1 MVEALDDVDREV
13 CPCGYSYVVLTVSGF
28 EPVHAE
34 TAQVIEFRVAAGSPR
49 PLKLNRVIERIEDM
63 PPGTIGL
70 RTSGK
75 LTREDYQEVLEPA
88 LREGVE
94 SGELRLLFVLPEFDG
109 IEAGAVVE
117 EVEIGL
123 RAWVRE
129 HAAWKRFA
137 IATDVEWLAKSIRA
151 FTWLV
156 PGEVR
161 IFSLGELD
169 AARQWIAG

>member
-1 MVEALDDVDREV
+1 M
-13 CPCGYSYVVLTVSGF
+13 
-28 EPVHAE
+28 
-34 TAQVIEFRVAAGSPR
+34 
-49 PLKLNRVIERIEDM
+49 IERIEEM
-63 PPGTIGL
+63 PAGTIGL
-70 RTSGK
+70 RASGK
-75 LTREDYQEVLEPA
+75 LTREDYRDVLEPA

-137 IATDVEWLAKSIRA
+137 IATDAEWLAKSMRA
-151 FTWLV
+151 FGWLV

-169 AARQWIAG
+169 LAREWVSG